1 MCDQW
6 KAKFACT
13 LSFLLEG
20 ISAQKVEFTQFISG
34 LSSII
39 YKKNSVQ
46 VSGSMSMSLD
56 VQSIKKIKIESLG
69 WWHHQ
74 SCFTFGKST
83 LKADSDPLMH
93 LQVMIWSITWIPY
106 WYLIAS
112 PMFLFPLLFCP
123 LKDMY
128 LI

>member
-69 WWHHQ
+69 W
-74 SCFTFGKST
+74 
-83 LKADSDPLMH
+83 
-93 LQVMIWSITWIPY
+93 
-106 WYLIAS
+106 
-112 PMFLFPLLFCP
+112 
-123 LKDMY
+123 
-128 LI
+128 